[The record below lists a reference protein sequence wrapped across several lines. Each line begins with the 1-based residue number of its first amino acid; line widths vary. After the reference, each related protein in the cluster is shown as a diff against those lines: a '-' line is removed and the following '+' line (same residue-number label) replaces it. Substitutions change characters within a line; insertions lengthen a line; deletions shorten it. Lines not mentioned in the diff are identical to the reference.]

1 MRSSSLLAS
10 SLFWLAACA
19 APAGPATPT
28 GRTPVAVAE
37 AGWTRS
43 DAAAF
48 AEALPDDAIQAR
60 LLQAARTVLEHRRRI
75 ALENLANVGSI
86 GWKRRIALVS
96 TQPLTTADG
105 QQHVAPTVRGSV
117 LVFSPGPLE
126 ATGRALDVAIDGDG
140 MFAVTCADG
149 RTAYTRDG
157 RWQIAASG
165 KLRTSEGLVV
175 LPEITLPSDAL
186 DLVVDP
192 QGHVRVRTAGS
203 PDTDTLL
210 GKLTLHRFVNPT
222 CLRSEGALWFPCEE
236 TGAPITG
243 EPGNYG
249 LGCLRQ
255 ATLERAN
262 VDTAQELHELQ
273 ACERQLRDLL
283 VALRSFAAAAPR

>member
-1 MRSSSLLAS
+1 MRSSSLFAP

-19 APAGPATPT
+19 APTGPATQ
-28 GRTPVAVAE
+28 RDPVAVAE

-105 QQHVAPTVRGSV
+105 QQHVAPTVRGSA
-117 LVFSPGPLE
+117 LVFTPGPLE

-140 MFAVTCADG
+140 LFAVTCADG

-157 RWQIAASG
+157 RWQVDASG
-165 KLRTSEGLVV
+165 KLRTGEGLVV

-186 DLVVDP
+186 ELVVDP

-210 GKLTLHRFVNPT
+210 GQLTLHRFVNPAR
-222 CLRSEGALWFPCEE
+222 LRSESSLWFPCEE
-236 TGAPITG
+236 TGAPISG
-243 EPGNYG
+243 APGLYG

-255 ATLERAN
+255 AMLERGN
-262 VDTAQELHELQ
+262 VDAAQELHELQ

-283 VALRSFAAAAPR
+283 VALRSFGTTAP